1 MSPESSPSGN
11 PVLTAPFGG
20 GGDSK
25 IPGSSAD
32 PGDPQAQ
39 LIVFTMAGCAFGIA
53 IRQVRE
59 ILRVGNITRMPK
71 APSFL
76 EGIIHLRGRITPVLD
91 PKKRL
96 GLPLTD
102 RTEDSRILVVEWK
115 DLMMGLVVD
124 RVTETLKVHRSEL
137 KAVSPEVGLG
147 VDPSFLSGLLE
158 GPEREVL
165 LLNLENLTRLEELNI
180 EPDLRSGP
188 QEE

>member
-1 MSPESSPSGN
+1 MAAGED
-11 PVLTAPFGG
+11 LEAPGT
-20 GGDSK
+20 
-25 IPGSSAD
+25 SAD
-32 PGDPQAQ
+32 PKDPQAQ
-39 LIVFTMAGCAFGIA
+39 LIVFTLAGCAFGIA

-71 APSFL
+71 APPFL

-102 RTEDSRILVVEWK
+102 RTGDSRILVVEWK
-115 DLMMGLVVD
+115 ELMMGLVVD

-137 KAVSPEVGLG
+137 KAVSPEVSLG
-147 VDPSFLSGLLE
+147 VDPSFLSGLWE
-158 GPEREVL
+158 GPAREVL
-165 LLNLENLTRLEELNI
+165 LLSLENLIRLEEPNR
-180 EPDLRSGP
+180 EPDPRSSP

>member
-1 MSPESSPSGN
+1 VSTESRPSGN
-11 PVLTAPFGG
+11 PGLATPLGG
-20 GGDSK
+20 GEDPK
-25 IPGSSAD
+25 IQESSVE

-71 APSFL
+71 APYFL
-76 EGIIHLRGRITPVLD
+76 EGIIHLRGHITPVLD

-124 RVTETLKVHRSEL
+124 RVSETLKVHRSEL
-137 KAVSPEVGLG
+137 KAVSPGVGMS
-147 VDPSFLSGLLE
+147 VDPVFLSGLWE
-158 GPEREVL
+158 GPAREVL
-165 LLNLENLTRLEELNI
+165 LLSIEHLIRLEEPNR
-180 EPDLRSGP
+180 EPDPRSGP